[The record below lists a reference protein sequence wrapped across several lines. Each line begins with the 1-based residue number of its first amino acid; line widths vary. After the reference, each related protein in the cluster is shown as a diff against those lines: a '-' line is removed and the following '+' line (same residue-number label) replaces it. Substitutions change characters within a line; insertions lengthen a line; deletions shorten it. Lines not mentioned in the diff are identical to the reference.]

1 VPNRTRP
8 CCRGRMQNFRLLAM
22 EKSRIPGMLKKAQA
36 QTLDLFAIA
45 TQEPCKPQASDWND
59 RGETMR
65 PTPLSDHP

>member
-1 VPNRTRP
+1 
-8 CCRGRMQNFRLLAM
+8 MQNFRLLAM